1 MKNLGRIYIANHI
14 NKPCT
19 NSLEFD
25 LYITLEDFVLT
36 EEEFANEMEQKA
48 NTNDLYVN
56 WQEFNDKRFNGCPT
70 PYSQLKQ
77 KRRNLIL
84 LSVKKV
90 NLSKAIQYIISEIKN
105 CIDYSLALNC
115 GDLFAIIDELQR
127 HNCVV
132 QKIELD
138 GAQTKFILNKNE
150 VLTSLG
156 YDQLSSKPEIWKK
169 NKQRVL
175 ENKFLELNHL
185 YTEQKKELVHLK
197 NEHKILSEKNL
208 VLFNNHEK
216 LKVSIDSS
224 FKNDIHF
231 RSLPYLTILKYL
243 SKTIDLIPV
252 GINKKE
258 ESDKKTRRI
267 LSTVNS
273 RTDLCNDSRHQLALN
288 FTLYNKS
295 SNIMCTFIPKNG
307 CTNLRYSFAMAN
319 GLIDSKE
326 EFDWIHSNNTTMMAS
341 HEAIIAASLN
351 FIILRCPFARLASYF
366 IDKLISST
374 ENIGDK
380 SYDLALGLFSTES
393 GELTFEKFVDSLWNK
408 PDLIHKDLHIKHQ
421 SDFLVMQDYDYWFD
435 VTQFDNLRMLL
446 KEECNFELLD
456 TRKLTSHTSSGLKK
470 ADNMYFGDVAIRD
483 LAHLKRDQNSVPNFQ
498 RLYNKSSIEKIAL
511 LYLSDLL
518 MYTNKIKNIPERS
531 ILLINQ
537 ASQIL

>member
-36 EEEFANEMEQKA
+36 EEEFANEMEQNA

-90 NLSKAIQYIISEIKN
+90 NLSKAIQYIISEIQN
-105 CIDYSLALNC
+105 GIDYSLAVNC

-132 QKIELD
+132 HKIELD

-156 YDQLSSKPEIWKK
+156 YDQLSNKPEIWKK

-185 YTEQKKELVHLK
+185 YTEQKKELVHLQ
-197 NEHKILSEKNL
+197 NEHKMLSEKNH
-208 VLFNNHEK
+208 VLFDNHEK
-216 LKVSIDSS
+216 LKASIDSS

-295 SNIMCTFIPKNG
+295 RNIMCTFIPKNG

-380 SYDLALGLFSTES
+380 SYDLALSLFSTEG

-518 MYTNKIKNIPERS
+518 MYTNKIKNIPEGS

>member
-1 MKNLGRIYIANHI
+1 M
-14 NKPCT
+14 PCAD
-19 NSLEFD
+19 SLEFD
-25 LYITLEDFVLT
+25 LYIPLEDFVLT
-36 EEEFANEMEQKA
+36 EEEFANEMERNA

-127 HNCVV
+127 HNCAV

-156 YDQLSSKPEIWKK
+156 YEQLSSKPEIWKK
-169 NKQRVL
+169 SKQLVL

-185 YTEQKKELVHLK
+185 YIEQKKKLVHLQ
-197 NEHKILSEKNL
+197 NEHKILSEKNH
-208 VLFNNHEK
+208 VLFDNHEK
-216 LKVSIDSS
+216 LKTSIDSS
-224 FKNDIHF
+224 SKNDIHF

-243 SKTIDLIPV
+243 SKTIDLMPV

-295 SNIMCTFIPKNG
+295 NNIMCTFIPKNG
-307 CTNLRYSFAMAN
+307 CSNLRYSFAMAN
-319 GLIDSKE
+319 GLIDSKKDFE
-326 EFDWIHSNNTTMMAS
+326 WIHSNNTTMMAS
-341 HEAIIAASLN
+341 HETISTASLN

-366 IDKLISST
+366 VDKLISST
-374 ENIGDK
+374 EHIGDK
-380 SYDLALGLFSTES
+380 SYELAQNLFSAENGD
-393 GELTFEKFVDSLWNK
+393 GELTFEKFVDHLWNK
-408 PDLIHKDLHIKHQ
+408 PDLIYKDLHMKPQ

-435 VTQFDNLRMLL
+435 VTEFDNLKTLL
-446 KEECNFELLD
+446 KQECNFQLYD
-456 TRKLTSHTSSGLKK
+456 TRRLSSHTSSELKK
-470 ADNMYFGDVAIRD
+470 VDYMYFGDVAIRD
-483 LAHLKRDQNSVPNFQ
+483 LAHLKSDQHSVPNFQ
-498 RLYNKSSIEKIAL
+498 RLYNNASIEKIAL

-518 MYTNKIKNIPERS
+518 MYTNKIKNIPEQS
-531 ILLINQ
+531 VLLINQ

>member
-1 MKNLGRIYIANHI
+1 
-14 NKPCT
+14 
-19 NSLEFD
+19 
-25 LYITLEDFVLT
+25 
-36 EEEFANEMEQKA
+36 
-48 NTNDLYVN
+48 
-56 WQEFNDKRFNGCPT
+56 
-70 PYSQLKQ
+70 
-77 KRRNLIL
+77 
-84 LSVKKV
+84 
-90 NLSKAIQYIISEIKN
+90 
-105 CIDYSLALNC
+105 
-115 GDLFAIIDELQR
+115 
-127 HNCVV
+127 
-132 QKIELD
+132 
-138 GAQTKFILNKNE
+138 
-150 VLTSLG
+150 
-156 YDQLSSKPEIWKK
+156 
-169 NKQRVL
+169 
-175 ENKFLELNHL
+175 
-185 YTEQKKELVHLK
+185 
-197 NEHKILSEKNL
+197 
-208 VLFNNHEK
+208 
-216 LKVSIDSS
+216 
-224 FKNDIHF
+224 
-231 RSLPYLTILKYL
+231 
-243 SKTIDLIPV
+243 
-252 GINKKE
+252 
-258 ESDKKTRRI
+258 
-267 LSTVNS
+267 
-273 RTDLCNDSRHQLALN
+273 
-288 FTLYNKS
+288 
-295 SNIMCTFIPKNG
+295 MCTFIPKNG

-380 SYDLALGLFSTES
+380 SYDLALSLFSTEG

-518 MYTNKIKNIPERS
+518 MYTNKIKNIPEGS